1 MIMDDLIIL
10 VSGAIIGIVAFN
22 LVIFEMNKK
31 DN

>member
-1 MIMDDLIIL
+1 MEDLIIL

-22 LVIFEMNKK
+22 LVTFEMNKK